1 MNYIIVP
8 LQKGGSNWEIQIIQ
22 IVIRLIPLRVPR
34 STMANA
40 LHELQPTNMKCWH
53 IGRLYWGQYFIIELM
68 HMCHMD
74 CKCKKQPQYHECCFI
89 FNQTLVF

>member
-40 LHELQPTNMKCWH
+40 LHELQPTNMKC
-53 IGRLYWGQYFIIELM
+53 
-68 HMCHMD
+68 
-74 CKCKKQPQYHECCFI
+74 
-89 FNQTLVF
+89 